1 MLSSTVV
8 LITVVLAVAGIVAG
22 GVAGAIWAMR
32 QPDPKHRD
40 PPT

>member
-1 MLSSTVV
+1 MSPTVIV
-8 LITVVLAVAGIVAG
+8 ITAVLAVAGIVVG

-40 PPT
+40 PP